1 MERQRTTPNPS
12 SQIREM
18 MRFPGNSVAKEQK
31 LQNFRVARS
40 QYRHCSSMSQKD
52 VQMGD
57 FELLVDNMAGLF
69 FKGAYGVVD
78 SCSILIKMKKHN
90 DEREKD
96 LELMRQ
102 RHLERN
108 RIVSSRNVHTVEGK
122 HTSI

>member
-1 MERQRTTPNPS
+1 
-12 SQIREM
+12 M
-18 MRFPGNSVAKEQK
+18 MRFPGNSVAK
-31 LQNFRVARS
+31 NFRVARS

-57 FELLVDNMAGLF
+57 FELFVDNMAGLF
-69 FKGAYGVVD
+69 FKGAYGVVGFVLGGLT
-78 SCSILIKMKKHN
+78 STGVSEKVQKEEEILIIMKKHN
-90 DEREKD
+90 DEHEKD

>member
-18 MRFPGNSVAKEQK
+18 MRFPGNSVAK
-31 LQNFRVARS
+31 NFRVARS

-69 FKGAYGVVD
+69 FKGAYGVVGFV
-78 SCSILIKMKKHN
+78 LGG
-90 DEREKD
+90 
-96 LELMRQ
+96 L
-102 RHLERN
+102 
-108 RIVSSRNVHTVEGK
+108 
-122 HTSI
+122 